1 MTEIKRYWE
10 MNLFKSYKTHLF
22 ASKMFCCPPQNFF
35 IYAMKWFRAK
45 KQHHIPHYV
54 IKNKGDRACVK

>member
-1 MTEIKRYWE
+1 
-10 MNLFKSYKTHLF
+10 MNLFKSYNTHLL

-54 IKNKGDRACVK
+54 IKNKGDRAYVK